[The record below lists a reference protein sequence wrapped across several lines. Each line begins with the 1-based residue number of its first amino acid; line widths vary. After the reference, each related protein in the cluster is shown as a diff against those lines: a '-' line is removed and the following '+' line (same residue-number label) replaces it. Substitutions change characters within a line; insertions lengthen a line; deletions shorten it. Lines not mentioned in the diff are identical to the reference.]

1 VALLTSGPALGQTFN
16 QRMAQ
21 YQRPPRPATASAPA
35 RRSAPRYAAEPAAAE
50 GEVVE
55 EAMMQVPAGAPDGLP
70 APGYQGQGYQG
81 QGYQGQGYPPPGNP
95 APGSSLPGN
104 QAAAG
109 PGAGGQRVLSN
120 AYSPPLHTPN
130 YNAPMSPACASC
142 GHNPGFIPP
151 GDTYGTCMYGDGYGG
166 GACGPGCGPC
176 GGPGFF
182 GPGGLFGVANN
193 CNGSC
198 GGGGCGDG
206 CCDGGGCSNPLVWAR
221 FEVLLW
227 WRQGQSVPPLVTSDP
242 TTEAATTAGILPD
255 AAILFG
261 NGRIGSGIQ
270 GGGRID
276 VGTWLNPTQSVGIG
290 DRVFGIGKDAR
301 TFNAI
306 SANTPVL
313 AIPFVNFTSGA
324 NDALLIAYPGL
335 RSGAINVA
343 LNSSLIS
350 NDVYA
355 RFLLCRD
362 WCHRLDFITGWNY
375 TRVNEDAALRTT
387 STVTEV
393 GGTIPTGTVR
403 NTLDQWSAANDFN
416 GAIFG
421 LQWQRN
427 CGCWTTTAM
436 ARMSI
441 GNMHETMVIN
451 GSSTTRVPG
460 QGATTAAGGAL
471 TAPSSIGQSSRNEF
485 TAITEVGLNL
495 GYRFAPCTQ
504 FLFGYSFLY
513 INDIAS
519 AGSAIDTSIGTNAGV
534 TRPQFGFRHSDFWA
548 QGINLG
554 VQQDF

>member
-1 VALLTSGPALGQTFN
+1 MNLHRTSFSLLLAAALLTSGPALGQTFN

-21 YQRPPRPATASAPA
+21 YQRPPRSAAASAA
-35 RRSAPRYAAEPAAAE
+35 ERRSAPRYAAEPAAAE
-50 GEVVE
+50 DEVVE
-55 EAMMQVPAGAPDGLP
+55 EVMMQAPGDAPGGVPAQ
-70 APGYQGQGYQG
+70 GYPGQGYP
-81 QGYQGQGYPPPGNP
+81 GQGYPPPG
-95 APGSSLPGN
+95 
-104 QAAAG
+104 QG
-109 PGAGGQRVLSN
+109 PGGPRNLSN
-120 AYSPPLHTPN
+120 VYSPPLHTPN
-130 YNAPMSPACASC
+130 YNAPMSPGCASC
-142 GHNPGFIPP
+142 SHNPGFIPP
-151 GDTYGTCMYGDGYGG
+151 GDTYGTCTYGDGYGG
-166 GACGPGCGPC
+166 ACGPGGCGPC
-176 GGPGFF
+176 GGNGMF
-182 GPGGLFGVANN
+182 GPGGLFGVANH
-193 CNGSC
+193 CNAC
-198 GGGGCGDG
+198 GGGCDGG

-227 WRQGQSVPPLVTSDP
+227 WRQGQSVPPLVTTDP
-242 TTEAATTAGILPD
+242 TTESSTTAGILPD

-261 NGRIGSGIQ
+261 NGRIGSSIQ

-276 VGTWLNPTQSVGIG
+276 FGTWLNPTQCVGIG
-290 DRVFGIGKDAR
+290 DRVFGIGKDAS
-301 TFNAI
+301 TFTAN

-313 AIPFVNFTSGA
+313 AIPFVNFATGA
-324 NDALLIAYPGL
+324 NNALLIAYPGL

-350 NDVYA
+350 NDVYVK
-355 RFLLCRD
+355 FLLCRD
-362 WCHRLDFITGWNY
+362 YIHRLDFITGWNY

-403 NTLDQWSAANDFN
+403 NTLDQWNAANDFN

-436 ARMSI
+436 GRMSI
-441 GNMHETMVIN
+441 GNMHESMIVG

-471 TAPSSIGQSSRNEF
+471 TAPSSIGQYSRNEF

-504 FLFGYSFLY
+504 FLVGYSFLY

-554 VQQDF
+554 MVQDF

>member
-1 VALLTSGPALGQTFN
+1 
-16 QRMAQ
+16 MA
-21 YQRPPRPATASAPA
+21 PSAPA
-35 RRSAPRYAAEPAAAE
+35 RRPAPRYAAEPAAAE
-50 GEVVE
+50 TEVVE
-55 EAMMQVPAGAPDGLP
+55 EVMMQAPGAAQDGMP
-70 APGYQGQGYQG
+70 PSGYSTPGYQPQAPGYSQ
-81 QGYQGQGYPPPGNP
+81 PGNP
-95 APGSSLPGN
+95 APGS
-104 QAAAG
+104 QAAMGQG
-109 PGAGGQRVLSN
+109 PGGQRILSN

-130 YNAPMSPACASC
+130 YNAPMAPACASC

-151 GDTYGTCMYGDGYGG
+151 GDTYGTCMYGDG
-166 GACGPGCGPC
+166 ACGPGGCGPC
-176 GGPGFF
+176 CGPGLW
-182 GPGGLFGVANN
+182 GPGGLFGVANQ
-193 CNGSC
+193 CNGC
-198 GGGGCGDG
+198 GGGYGGCGDG
-206 CCDGGGCSNPLVWAR
+206 CCDGGFCSNPLVWAR

-227 WRQGQSVPPLVTSDP
+227 WRQGQSVPPLVTTDP

-276 VGTWLNPTQSVGIG
+276 VGTWLNPNQCVGIG
-290 DRVFGIGKDAR
+290 DRVFGIGKDAS
-301 TFNAI
+301 TFTAN

-313 AIPFVNFTSGA
+313 AIPFVNFATGA

-335 RSGAINVA
+335 RSGEINVA

-355 RFLLCRD
+355 KFLLCRD

-375 TRVNEDAALRTT
+375 TRVDEDAELRTV

-403 NTLDQWSAANDFN
+403 HTLDQWTATNDFN

-451 GSSTTRVPG
+451 GSSTIRVPG
-460 QGATTAAGGAL
+460 QGATTTTGGAL
-471 TAPSSIGQSSRNEF
+471 TAASNVGQFNRNEF

-554 VQQDF
+554 VMQDF